1 MADLENKLSTPRFW
15 LLCGLINHAISC
27 LVVIGGCLYSG
38 MSCEGEAMTS
48 VISIY
53 TFTLFTPQVALE
65 VIVLLALFLV
75 KGTLRSMIDNWKLFL
90 AFISSFVL
98 PILLLQ

>member
-1 MADLENKLSTPRFW
+1 
-15 LLCGLINHAISC
+15 
-27 LVVIGGCLYSG
+27 
-38 MSCEGEAMTS
+38 MTS